1 MPFYWSL
8 KSIPEISHL
17 TRARRKQLWV
27 RCLWYGLTRIRTL
40 ATFFALSLVVFLAN
54 SIFDYR
60 KGYGPIIVFVAFPFV
75 SLAFGMLLKVVAMNE
90 ARPKM
95 RRLAQA
101 ENKDA

>member
-1 MPFYWSL
+1 MAFYWSL

-17 TRARRKQLWV
+17 PRARRKQIWV
-27 RCLWYGLTRIRTL
+27 RCLWYGLTRLRTL
-40 ATFFALSLVVFLAN
+40 VTFLALNLVVWLAM

-60 KGYGPIIVFVAFPFV
+60 KGYGPLIVFVAFPFV
-75 SLAFGMLLKVVAMNE
+75 ILAGGMLLKVVAMNE

-101 ENKDA
+101 ANKDA

>member
-1 MPFYWSL
+1 MAFYWSL
-8 KSIPEISHL
+8 KSIPGISHL
-17 TRARRKQLWV
+17 PRARRKQLWV
-27 RCLWYGLTRIRTL
+27 RCVWYGLTRIRTL
-40 ATFFALSLVVFLAN
+40 ATLLALFLLASLAN
-54 SIFDYR
+54 LIFDFG
-60 KGYGPIIVFVAFPFV
+60 KGYGPIIVVVAFPFV

>member
-1 MPFYWSL
+1 MAFYWSL

-17 TRARRKQLWV
+17 PRARRKQLWV

-40 ATFFALSLVVFLAN
+40 ATFSALLLLAWLAN
-54 SIFDYR
+54 SIFDSR
-60 KGYGPIIVFVAFPFV
+60 KGYGPLIVVVAFPFV
-75 SLAFGMLLKVVAMNE
+75 ALALGMLLKVVAMNE
-90 ARPKM
+90 SRPMM

>member
-1 MPFYWSL
+1 MAFYWSL

-17 TRARRKQLWV
+17 PRARRKQLWG

-40 ATFFALSLVVFLAN
+40 ATFFALNLVVWITW
-54 SIFDYR
+54 STFDYR
-60 KGYGPIIVFVAFPFV
+60 KGYGPLIVVVAFPFV
-75 SLAFGMLLKVVAMNE
+75 SLAFGMVLKVVAMNE

>member
-1 MPFYWSL
+1 MAFYWSL

-17 TRARRKQLWV
+17 PRARRKQLWA
-27 RCLWYGLTRIRTL
+27 RCVWYGLTRIRTL
-40 ATFFALSLVVFLAN
+40 ATLSALFLLASLAN
-54 SIFDYR
+54 LIFDFR

-75 SLAFGMLLKVVAMNE
+75 ALAFGMLLKVVAMNE

>member
-17 TRARRKQLWV
+17 PRARRKQLWG

-40 ATFFALSLVVFLAN
+40 ATLLALFLLAWLAN
-54 SIFDYR
+54 SIFDVR
-60 KGYGPIIVFVAFPFV
+60 KGYGPIILFVALPFV
-75 SLAFGMLLKVVAMNE
+75 SLGFGMLLKVVAMNE

>member
-1 MPFYWSL
+1 MAFYWSL

-17 TRARRKQLWV
+17 PRARRKQIWV

-40 ATFFALSLVVFLAN
+40 ATLFALFLLVSLAN
-54 SIFDYR
+54 LIFDYR
-60 KGYGPIIVFVAFPFV
+60 IGYGPLIVFVAAPFV

-95 RRLAQA
+95 RRLAPA
-101 ENKDA
+101 ANKDA

>member
-1 MPFYWSL
+1 M
-8 KSIPEISHL
+8 
-17 TRARRKQLWV
+17 
-27 RCLWYGLTRIRTL
+27 
-40 ATFFALSLVVFLAN
+40 

-60 KGYGPIIVFVAFPFV
+60 KGYGPLIVLVAFPFV
-75 SLAFGMLLKVVAMNE
+75 ALAGGMLLKVVAMNE

>member
-1 MPFYWSL
+1 MAFYWSL

-17 TRARRKQLWV
+17 PRARRKQLWA
-27 RCLWYGLTRIRTL
+27 RCVWYGLTRIRTL
-40 ATFFALSLVVFLAN
+40 ATFFALNLVVWLAMW
-54 SIFDYR
+54 IFDYR
-60 KGYGPIIVFVAFPFV
+60 KGYGPLIVFVAFPFV
-75 SLAFGMLLKVVAMNE
+75 ALAGGMLLKVVAMNE

>member
-1 MPFYWSL
+1 MAFYWSL

-17 TRARRKQLWV
+17 PRARRKQLWGQ
-27 RCLWYGLTRIRTL
+27 CLWYGLTRIRTL
-40 ATFFALSLVVFLAN
+40 ATFFAISLVAFLTL
-54 SIFDYR
+54 SILDYR
-60 KGYGPIIVFVAFPFV
+60 KGYGPLIVVVALPIV

-90 ARPKM
+90 ARPKL